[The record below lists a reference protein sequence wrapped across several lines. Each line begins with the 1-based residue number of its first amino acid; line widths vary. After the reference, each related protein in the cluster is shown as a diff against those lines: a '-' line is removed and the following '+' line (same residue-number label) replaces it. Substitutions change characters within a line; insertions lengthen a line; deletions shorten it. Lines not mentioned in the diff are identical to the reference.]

1 MGTGAAPRQA
11 TLLVHD
17 GELADV
23 RALLAE
29 LGLPFAERRGALA
42 QGDLEQRWGLAIA
55 TPRRIALLKFPGSSP
70 ACIAICDRDSR
81 TLRTSLRRSGIALMV
96 RRPVHRAAL
105 RGLILHALYRGPER
119 RRDAR
124 VAIGAPVGFRRML
137 RRHRAIL
144 ADLSLGGCHLLCDRA
159 VGEGRHFTLLV
170 PSEIS
175 GSGAFGV
182 RGRVL
187 RARQDHGG
195 VHHLSAS
202 FEGVGKRKLAL
213 LRSVLER
220 FAEGPAVL
228 AAESAASAA
237 PSPSPVGQ
245 PAAVPAQAQ
254 TQAQAPTAPPP
265 PGRRDVSLD
274 EQAARVLLGREIS
287 ISGMRVDR
295 DALLRVGQD
304 VRLALHVASLDAPL
318 VVTARVHR
326 DEGARGMVLRFHA
339 LSPDDTR
346 HLTALLD
353 ALPALDPSAKSE
365 SGVVV
370 SEILEPA
377 QAVA

>member
-42 QGDLEQRWGLAIA
+42 QSDLEQRWGLAIA
-55 TPRRIALLKFPGSSP
+55 TPRRIALLKFPGPSP

-81 TLRTSLRRSGIALMV
+81 TLRTSLRRSGIELMV

-124 VAIGAPVGFRRML
+124 VAIGAPVGVRRGL

-144 ADLSLGGCHLLCDRA
+144 ADLSLGGCRLLSERA
-159 VGEGRHFTLLV
+159 VREGRHIALLV
-170 PSEIS
+170 PSELS
-175 GSGAFGV
+175 GGSAFGV
-182 RGRVL
+182 RARVL
-187 RARQDHGG
+187 RAWQEREGSD
-195 VHHLSAS
+195 HHLSAS
-202 FEGVGKRKLAL
+202 FEGLGERKRAL
-213 LRSVLER
+213 VRALIQR

-228 AAESAASAA
+228 DAQGAA
-237 PSPSPVGQ
+237 PRDASPDAQ
-245 PAAVPAQAQ
+245 PAA
-254 TQAQAPTAPPP
+254 AQAPVPIAAAP

-274 EQAARVLLGREIS
+274 DQAARVLLGREIS
-287 ISGMRVDR
+287 IGGMRVDR

-353 ALPALDPSAKSE
+353 ALPALDPSAGSD